1 MKLMIAP
8 TKENKEYTVYTE
20 KVLTKDD
27 KTGEVL
33 KDTTVVITKAKKRDN
48 FIKIFVDN
56 IDFLGAG
63 LNNAERQVLV
73 GFLAKVDYQNVV
85 YVHSELRKEIC
96 IKYNISPSTISNGI
110 KGLVQ
115 KGVLLELTDALKEKM
130 DIHMNNGYLINPDI
144 AGKGSFNE
152 LQKLRQ
158 EVYIDY
164 DFEKLE
170 IKKSYTAKSQYEGFD
185 EITENMD
192 KHEVKQIKQ
201 SNSPDGVTQ
210 KTEIL
215 IGEKEHVDAEVIAND
230 KLIENVNKENIQ
242 QSEPN
247 DKEKELLKL
256 KIMQLENE
264 KMQALLAQKDAEIA
278 RLEAEKK
285 LRVIKNS
292 NPSLFDDTDFNNKE
306 QDKQ

>member
-115 KGVLLELTDALKEKM
+115 KGVLLELTDTLKAKM

-158 EVYIDY
+158 EIYIDY

-201 SNSPDGVTQ
+201 INSPDGVTQ

-215 IGEKEHVDAEVIAND
+215 IAEKEQVDAEVIAND
-230 KLIENVNKENIQ
+230 KMVEDENKENLQ
-242 QSEPN
+242 QTEPN
-247 DKEKELLKL
+247 DREKELLKL
-256 KIMQLENE
+256 QIMQLENE
-264 KMQALLAQKDAEIA
+264 KMQALIAQKDAEIA

-285 LRVIKNS
+285 LRFIKNS
-292 NPSLFDDTDFNNKE
+292 NPSLFDETDFDSTEK
-306 QDKQ
+306 DKR

>member
-1 MKLMIAP
+1 M
-8 TKENKEYTVYTE
+8 
-20 KVLTKDD
+20 
-27 KTGEVL
+27 
-33 KDTTVVITKAKKRDN
+33 
-48 FIKIFVDN
+48 
-56 IDFLGAG
+56 GAG

-115 KGVLLELTDALKEKM
+115 KGVLLELTDTLKEKM

-152 LQKLRQ
+152 LQRLRQ

-201 SNSPDGVTQ
+201 INSPDGVTQ

-215 IGEKEHVDAEVIAND
+215 IAEKEHVDAEVIAND
-230 KLIENVNKENIQ
+230 KMAEDENKENLQ
-242 QSEPN
+242 QPEPN
-247 DKEKELLKL
+247 DREKELLKL

-264 KMQALLAQKDAEIA
+264 KMQALIAQKDAEIA

-285 LRVIKNS
+285 LRFIKNS
-292 NPSLFDDTDFNNKE
+292 NPSLFDETDFDSTEK
-306 QDKQ
+306 DKR

>member
-1 MKLMIAP
+1 MKPMIAP

-115 KGVLLELTDALKEKM
+115 KGVLLELTDGLKEKM

-158 EVYIDY
+158 EIYIDY

-215 IGEKEHVDAEVIAND
+215 IAEKEHVDAEVIVND
-230 KLIENVNKENIQ
+230 KLMENVNKENIQ
-242 QSEPN
+242 QIEPN
-247 DKEKELLKL
+247 DREKELLKL

-264 KMQALLAQKDAEIA
+264 KMQALIAQKDAEIA

-292 NPSLFDDTDFNNKE
+292 NPSLFDDTDFDNKG

>member
-230 KLIENVNKENIQ
+230 KLMENVNKENIQ

>member
-115 KGVLLELTDALKEKM
+115 KGVLLELTDGLKEKM

-158 EVYIDY
+158 EIYIDY

-210 KTEIL
+210 KTERL
-215 IGEKEHVDAEVIAND
+215 IAEKEHVDAEVIVND
-230 KLIENVNKENIQ
+230 KLMENVNKENIQ
-242 QSEPN
+242 QIEPN
-247 DKEKELLKL
+247 DREKELLKL

-264 KMQALLAQKDAEIA
+264 KMQALIAQKDAEIA

-292 NPSLFDDTDFNNKE
+292 NPSLFDDTDFDNKE

>member
-230 KLIENVNKENIQ
+230 KLMENVNKENIQ
-242 QSEPN
+242 QSGPN